1 MFFRVPLIVLAL
13 VGLAC
18 ASSQPVAPIDAGAM
32 LPGTNERID
41 VDQLVVI
48 ADTSSSITESGQF
61 PRQRALVLSFVDSL
75 PDGDYEAGAVVF
87 GGFER
92 QTYPLEPYDRGRF
105 RSEAADIALLNE
117 GTPIDRVFRETSA
130 WLEGKSGRAAV
141 VVFTDGLPTDA
152 IGRPNNGGPALKAAR
167 GLTEAHKGSV
177 CFHSVQLGNSSEG
190 AEFLRRLSETT
201 PCGTFRAA
209 DAVYDVATLHA
220 MQRDV
225 FLAGSLPAVA
235 AAPRDAD
242 GDGVY
247 DLNDRCPA
255 TPRGAQV
262 DRNGCWAVPAVTF
275 SLDSAEIAS
284 GFRSE
289 LDGVAAVLKSN
300 PDLRVRIEGHT
311 DTTGTEPHNE
321 KLSQQR
327 ARAVGDFLIA
337 AGVDA
342 SRIETQGWG
351 QRKPAYPNDTDA
363 QRSANRRAEISV
375 VR

>member
-1 MFFRVPLIVLAL
+1 MFCRVLLTALAL
-13 VGLAC
+13 IGLAC
-18 ASSQPVAPIDAGAM
+18 ASPQPVAPIDAGAM
-32 LPGTNERID
+32 LPGANERVD
-41 VDQLVVI
+41 VDQLVII

-92 QTYPLEPYDRGRF
+92 RTYPLEPYDRARF
-105 RSEAADIALLNE
+105 RSEATGIELLNE
-117 GTPIDRVFRETSA
+117 GTPLDRVFTETSA

-152 IGRPNNGGPALKAAR
+152 IGRPNNGVPALEAAR
-167 GLTEAHKGSV
+167 GLAEVHEGSV

-190 AEFLRRLSETT
+190 AEFLRRLSEIT

-220 MQRDV
+220 LQRNV
-225 FLAGSLPAVA
+225 FLGGGLPAVA

-275 SLDSAEIAS
+275 GLDSAEINAR
-284 GFRSE
+284 FRSE
-289 LDGVAAVLKSN
+289 LDGVATVMKN
-300 PDLRVRIEGHT
+300 NRDLRVRIEGHT
-311 DTTGTEPHNE
+311 CSQGTEPHND
-321 KLSQQR
+321 KLAQRR
-327 ARAVGDFLIA
+327 ARAVGNFLIA

-363 QRSANRRAEISV
+363 QRSANRRAEISII
-375 VR
+375 R

>member
-1 MFFRVPLIVLAL
+1 MLCRVPLIVLVL

-18 ASSQPVAPIDAGAM
+18 ASPQPVAPIDAGAM
-32 LPGTNERID
+32 RPGANESVN
-41 VDQLVVI
+41 VDLLVII
-48 ADTSSSITESGQF
+48 ADTSSSITESGEF
-61 PRQRALVLSFVDSL
+61 PRQRALIRSFVDSL
-75 PDGDYEAGAVVF
+75 PDGNYEAGAVVF

-92 QTYPLEPYDRGRF
+92 QTYPLAPFDRGRF
-105 RSEAADIALLNE
+105 ASGTDDIAVLNE
-117 GTPIDRVFRETSA
+117 GTPLDRVFAETST

-152 IGRPNNGGPALKAAR
+152 IGRPSDGAPALDAAR
-167 GLTEAHKGSV
+167 ALAETHKGGV

-190 AEFLRRLSETT
+190 AEFLRRLSAITG
-201 PCGTFRAA
+201 CGTFRAA
-209 DAVYDVATLHA
+209 DAVYDVATLHGL
-220 MQRDV
+220 QRDV
-225 FLAGSLPAVA
+225 FLGGGLPAVA
-235 AAPRDAD
+235 AAPHDAD

-262 DRNGCWAVPAVTF
+262 DRRGCWGLPAVTF
-275 SLDSAEIAS
+275 RLDSAKIDS
-284 GFRSE
+284 RFRSE
-289 LDGVAAVLKSN
+289 LDGVVSVLQNN
-300 PDLRVRIEGHT
+300 PNLRVRIDGHT
-311 DTTGTEPHNE
+311 DTTGAERHNE
-321 KLSQQR
+321 KLSQRR

-351 QRKPAYPNDTDA
+351 QRKPAYPNDTEA
-363 QRSANRRAEISV
+363 QRSANRRAEISI